1 MSLPII
7 GITMGD
13 PAGIGP
19 EIIVKSLIKNKTYK
33 DCSILVIGDSDCL
46 KNEAEKNNLKID
58 INICSSLD
66 NIKSCNKP
74 IINCLNVG
82 NKIDNIQYGK
92 NSNIYGE
99 ASYLYICK
107 AVDLA
112 LKNKINAICTAPIS
126 KKALQMAGYNF
137 PGHTELL
144 AYLTKTE
151 EVSLMLST
159 PKMNVIHVTTH
170 IGLIDAIEKIDSN
183 LVFRTIKRGRN
194 LIKKLINKEP
204 RIGVC
209 AINPHAGEDGI
220 FGHGEEENKIIPAI
234 NKASGLN
241 WNVKGPLPADSLFYQ
256 ASLDR
261 FDLIVAMYHDQG
273 HAPVKVM
280 GIDDGINITVG
291 LPLIRTSVDHGTA
304 FDIAGKGTANEKNM
318 QNAITKAYELIKS

>member
-33 DCSILVIGDSDCL
+33 DCSILVIGHSDCL

-58 INICSSLD
+58 INICTSLD

-92 NSNIYGE
+92 NSSISGE
-99 ASYLYICK
+99 ASYLYISK

-112 LKNKINAICTAPIS
+112 LENKINAICTAPIS

>member
-82 NKIDNIQYGK
+82 NKIDNIEYGK

>member
-19 EIIVKSLIKNKTYK
+19 EIIVKSLMKNKTYK

-58 INICSSLD
+58 INICTSLD
-66 NIKSCNKP
+66 NVKSCNKP

-92 NSNIYGE
+92 NSSISGE

>member
-19 EIIVKSLIKNKTYK
+19 EIIVKSLIKNKTFK

-58 INICSSLD
+58 INICTSLD

-92 NSNIYGE
+92 NSSISGE
-99 ASYLYICK
+99 ASYLYISK

>member
-19 EIIVKSLIKNKTYK
+19 EIIVKSLMKNRNFK
-33 DCSILVIGDSDCL
+33 DCSIIVIGDSNCL
-46 KNEAEKNNLKID
+46 RNEAKKNNLD
-58 INICSSLD
+58 LEINICESLS
-66 NIKSCNKP
+66 NIKNINKP
-74 IINCLNVG
+74 IVNCLNVG
-82 NKIDNIQYGK
+82 GKIDNVQYGY
-92 NSNIYGE
+92 NSDISGE
-99 ASYLYICK
+99 ASYLYINK
-107 AVDLA
+107 AVELA

-144 AYLTKTE
+144 AYLTKTK

-170 IGLIDAIEKIDSN
+170 IGLIDAIKKIDSN
-183 LVFRTIKRGRN
+183 LVFRTIERGRD
-194 LIKKLINKEP
+194 LIKKLMHKEP

-209 AINPHAGEDGI
+209 AINPHAGEDGL
-220 FGHGEEENKIIPAI
+220 FGYGEEESKIIPAI
-234 NKASGLN
+234 NKTIELN

-273 HAPVKVM
+273 HGPVKVM

-304 FDIAGKGTANEKNM
+304 FDIAGKGIANEHNM
-318 QNAITKAYELIKS
+318 QNAITKAYELIRS

>member
-58 INICSSLD
+58 INICTSLD
-66 NIKSCNKP
+66 NVKSCNKP

>member
-58 INICSSLD
+58 INICTSLD

-92 NSNIYGE
+92 NSSISGE
-99 ASYLYICK
+99 ASYLYISK